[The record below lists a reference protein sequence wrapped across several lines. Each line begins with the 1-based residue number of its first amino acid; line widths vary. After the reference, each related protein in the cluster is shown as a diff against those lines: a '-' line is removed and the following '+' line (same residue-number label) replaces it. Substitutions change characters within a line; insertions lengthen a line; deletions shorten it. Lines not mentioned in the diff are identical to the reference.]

1 LVASPDKSGRSNLA
15 GVRGITNQP
24 RIFKVILIASNGIIG
39 MGQKSGSVFRGRMAI
54 LQIRTLPDPVLRQKA
69 KKVTRIDKSIQK
81 LIDNMIDTV
90 RAEPN
95 RAGLAAPQVGVLLRI
110 AVIEVPEH
118 ELITLVNPEIV
129 KKEGERIV
137 QEGCLSV
144 PGYYGE
150 IKRAVTVKIKAQDR
164 YGKTFRLK
172 GQGLLAQAFEQEIE
186 HLDGILYIDHLESP
200 EKLFEIEATQEV

>member
-1 LVASPDKSGRSNLA
+1 
-15 GVRGITNQP
+15 
-24 RIFKVILIASNGIIG
+24 
-39 MGQKSGSVFRGRMAI
+39 MAV

-69 KKVTRIDKSIQK
+69 KKVTRIDKSVQK
-81 LIDNMIDTV
+81 LIDDMIDTV
-90 RAEPN
+90 HAEPN

-129 KKEGERIV
+129 KKEGERVV

-150 IKRAVTVKIKAQDR
+150 IKRAETVKIKAQDR
-164 YGKTFRLK
+164 YGKIFRLK

-200 EKLFEIEATQEV
+200 EKLFEIEAPQEV